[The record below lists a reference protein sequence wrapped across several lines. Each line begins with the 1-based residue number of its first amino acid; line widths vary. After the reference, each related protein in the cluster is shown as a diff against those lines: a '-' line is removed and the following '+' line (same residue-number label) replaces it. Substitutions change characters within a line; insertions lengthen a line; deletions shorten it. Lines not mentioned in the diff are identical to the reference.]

1 MTKHKS
7 SNLYEIP
14 EMTTSVKNSNRLFIK
29 RIDTAD
35 RPYSCKSSKRGNK
48 SMLTTKRSTNMS
60 RDARDKRELGES
72 TDSVVRGMYSVMS
85 DRT

>member
-14 EMTTSVKNSNRLFIK
+14 EMTTR
-29 RIDTAD
+29 
-35 RPYSCKSSKRGNK
+35 KRGNK